1 MEKILLSVLVQS
13 LILASGGIVS
23 VGSITLVIL
32 LLISDKGWRNGLGYM
47 LGYTLSYSLIG
58 VAVVTLGFNATA
70 NNSGEPSLFGP
81 ILFTIMGVLLLWIA
95 YRNWRKPET
104 KTEDS
109 TPPRLFTFVDKT
121 TPLKAFAFG
130 MMISVV
136 NFKNLAIF
144 LSAVSVV
151 HLSNLDLSFKII
163 NVLLVA
169 LVFCLSVIVPVLIY
183 VLFPKRSD
191 ELLNWIKQSIETHSR
206 AIGIW
211 LPLVFGFIF
220 LIRGI
225 TGLL

>member
-1 MEKILLSVLVQS
+1 
-13 LILASGGIVS
+13 
-23 VGSITLVIL
+23 L

-47 LGYTLSYSLIG
+47 LGYTIAYSLIG
-58 VAVVTLGFNATA
+58 VTVVSVGFSTTN
-70 NNSGEPSLFGP
+70 NNSGESSIVAP
-81 ILFTIMGVLLLWIA
+81 ILFTVMGTLLLWITF
-95 YRNWRKPET
+95 RNWRKPEI
-104 KTEDS
+104 KAEDK
-109 TPPRLFTFVDKT
+109 TPPRLFAFVDKT
-121 TPLKAFAFG
+121 TPPKAFAFG
-130 MMISVV
+130 VMISVV

-169 LVFCLSVIVPVLIY
+169 LVFCLSVIIPVLIY
-183 VLFPKRSD
+183 VLFPKRSN
-191 ELLNWIKQSIETHSR
+191 ELLNWIKQSLETNSR

-211 LPLVFGFIF
+211 LPLVFGLIF

>member
-1 MEKILLSVLVQS
+1 MLSVLIQS
-13 LILASGGIVS
+13 LVLASGGIVS

-47 LGYTLSYSLIG
+47 LGYTIAYSLVGMAII
-58 VAVVTLGFNATA
+58 TLGFNATA
-70 NNSGEPSLFGP
+70 DNANEPSMAGP
-81 ILFTIMGVLLLWIA
+81 ILFIVMGGLLLWMTI
-95 YRNWRKPET
+95 RNWRKPAA
-104 KTEDS
+104 DPADN

-130 MMISVV
+130 AMVSVV

-151 HLSNLDLSFKII
+151 HLSNLDLSFKIV

-169 LVFCLSVIVPVLIY
+169 LVFCLSVIIPVLIY

-191 ELLNWIKQSIETHSR
+191 EFLNWIKQYLETNSR

-211 LPLVFGFIF
+211 LPLVFGLLF
-220 LIRGI
+220 LIKGI

>member
-1 MEKILLSVLVQS
+1 MILLSVLLQS

-47 LGYTLSYSLIG
+47 LGYTISYSLIG
-58 VAVVTLGFNATA
+58 IAVVLVGYNETKNNTRDPGIFLPVLFIILGTVLIGITL
-70 NNSGEPSLFGP
+70 
-81 ILFTIMGVLLLWIA
+81 
-95 YRNWRKPET
+95 RNWRKPAVEPAN
-104 KTEDS
+104 K
-109 TPPRLFTFVDKT
+109 PPSRLFAFVDKT
-121 TPLKAFAFG
+121 TPPKAFAFG
-130 MMISVV
+130 AMVSVV

-144 LSAVSVV
+144 LSAISVV
-151 HLSNLDLSFKII
+151 HLSGLDLTFKIVI
-163 NVLLVA
+163 SVLVA

-183 VLFPKRSD
+183 VLFPKRSN
-191 ELLNWIKQSIETHSR
+191 ELLNWIKQSLETNSR

-211 LPLVFGFIF
+211 LPLVFGLIF